1 MSKLARKSY
10 FAPVDEGDGGILDIG
25 IAGQLKCKVP

>member
-25 IAGQLKCKVP
+25 KLLAN